1 MSLHEPSLE
10 EMVYA
15 LMENADQLADP
26 YSAAIVGIKASLS
39 YGLEHDG
46 TMNNHEHSI
55 LLAMRGLLFILDPQS
70 DPNYRPEDPDNPP
83 PKPFNPSDY
92 IGHTVGFTVDTPNQE
107 EE

>member
-1 MSLHEPSLE
+1 MSLHKLPPLPPLTLE

-70 DPNYRPEDPDNPP
+70 DPNYRPSPQG
-83 PKPFNPSDY
+83 
-92 IGHTVGFTVDTPNQE
+92 IGHVLGFSVLNQE